1 MHRCQTL
8 VLVLLRELLAR
19 VQYLSHFL
27 RELAWVHAV
36 WLCAAA
42 VVLGLLVQAVFG
54 SVRVSFSAKQ

>member
-1 MHRCQTL
+1 

-27 RELAWVHAV
+27 RKLAWVHAV